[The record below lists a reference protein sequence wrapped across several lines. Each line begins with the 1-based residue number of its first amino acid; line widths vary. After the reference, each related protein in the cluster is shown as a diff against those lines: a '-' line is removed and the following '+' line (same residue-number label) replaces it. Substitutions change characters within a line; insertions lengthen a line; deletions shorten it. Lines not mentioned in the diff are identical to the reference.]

1 MTPSQ
6 LGQSCA
12 DSEGLEEALEVN
24 ERNQIRLPGSKAS
37 LDGAGGSRS
46 GRSRTTGEL
55 LEILKNYTMKTGVCK
70 TTLRAS
76 SCVVVRTKSENAGD
90 NPDK

>member
-24 ERNQIRLPGSKAS
+24 ERNQIRLPGSMAS

-46 GRSRTTGEL
+46 GRLRTTGA
-55 LEILKNYTMKTGVCK
+55 T
-70 TTLRAS
+70 
-76 SCVVVRTKSENAGD
+76 GD
-90 NPDK
+90 NEELHDEDRSLQDYTACDIMRHSADEI